1 MSTEDLPSIDYLQL
15 LSFDKLVHALRFGLL
30 ALSLT
35 VAFRRQKKSNTF
47 RRKALSLAVLF
58 SMIYGVVLEFLQYT
72 LIEDRTGEAY
82 DIIANLLGCALGI
95 VFFRLIYGK
104 ELFRAS

>member
-15 LSFDKLVHALRFGLL
+15 LSFDKLVHALLFGLL

-82 DIIANLLGCALGI
+82 EALI
-95 VFFRLIYGK
+95 
-104 ELFRAS
+104 S

>member
-15 LSFDKLVHALRFGLL
+15 LSFDKLVHALVFGLL

-35 VAFRRQKKSNTF
+35 VAFRRQKKSKTF
-47 RRKALSLAVLF
+47 RTKALLFAVFL
-58 SMIYGVVLEFLQYT
+58 SMTYGVILELVQYT

-82 DIIANLLGCALGI
+82 DVVANLLGCVLGI